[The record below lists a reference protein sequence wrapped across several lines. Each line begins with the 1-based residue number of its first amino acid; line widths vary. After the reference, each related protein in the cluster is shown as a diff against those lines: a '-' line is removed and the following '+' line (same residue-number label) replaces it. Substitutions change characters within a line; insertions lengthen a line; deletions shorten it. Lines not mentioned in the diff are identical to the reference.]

1 MNFRMAEIA
10 QETVD
15 FIHAGGYLK
24 HKFNTDIFKAVL
36 YTPNKLKQL
45 SVNVPNDTQ
54 NANITI
60 YNQDTCECAKRFVSS
75 GYTCILNF
83 ASAKHVGGGF
93 LGGAIAQEE
102 CICRM
107 STLYASI
114 NSNDAKEYYIH
125 NNQNSDIQPMYSDYT
140 IFSPCVEVIRDSQ
153 YNLLHNPYT
162 ISAITSPAVNV
173 HRARSCSH
181 IEIFN
186 CMLQRAEYVLK
197 IAVDNKVENLILGAW
212 GCGVFGNNPKN
223 VAQQFKYLLFEKGY
237 IKCFENVS
245 FAVYD
250 RHGDTFKAFK
260 ETFRQYSR

>member
-10 QETVD
+10 QETVN
-15 FIHAGGYLK
+15 FINAGGYLQ
-24 HKFNTDIFKAVL
+24 HRFNEDIFKARL
-36 YTPNKLKQL
+36 YTPNELKEL
-45 SVNVPNDTQ
+45 SVQVPKDTP
-54 NANITI
+54 NATVTV
-60 YNQDTCECAKRFVSS
+60 YNQDTCECAKRFASN

-93 LGGAIAQEE
+93 LGGAVAQEE

-114 NSNDAKEYYIH
+114 NSNYAKEYYIH
-125 NNQNSDIQPMYSDYT
+125 NNQNDNSEPMYSDYT
-140 IFSPCVEVIRDSQ
+140 IFSPCVEVIRNGQ
-153 YNLLHNPYT
+153 YDLLDTPYT

-173 HRARSCSH
+173 HKARGCSD

-186 CMLQRAEYVLK
+186 CMLQRAEYILK
-197 IAVDNKVENLILGAW
+197 IAVDNQVKNLILGAW
-212 GCGVFGNNPKN
+212 GCGVFGNNPKD
-223 VAQQFKYLLFEKGY
+223 VAQQFKHLLFEKGY

-250 RHGDTFKAFK
+250 RYSDTFNSFK
-260 ETFRQYSR
+260 EAFQQYTR